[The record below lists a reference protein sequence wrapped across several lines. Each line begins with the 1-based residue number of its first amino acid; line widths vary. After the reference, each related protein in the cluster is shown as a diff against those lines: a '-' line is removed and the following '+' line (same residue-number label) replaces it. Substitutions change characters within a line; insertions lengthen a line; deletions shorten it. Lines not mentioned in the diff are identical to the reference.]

1 MSTTYSPL
9 NSAQA
14 TASTPRIS
22 GAFRSFWDAIQ
33 EWRKWERL
41 RADLGSLSDRELMD
55 IGISRGEVDYVAS
68 NRDTDPRG
76 IRSAG

>member
-1 MSTTYSPL
+1 MSKTYSPTR
-9 NSAQA
+9 SAQA
-14 TASTPRIS
+14 SASTPQVS
-22 GAFRSFWDAIQ
+22 GAFKGFWDAIQ

-68 NRDTDPRG
+68 NRDADPRG
-76 IRSAG
+76 IRSA